1 MKTATTIDL
10 FPFASSPA
18 ATGLGMPIK
27 ASVILIR
34 WPVVIICSY
43 LLLYPLDHLF
53 PDSLLHFFI
62 FSYIGSNVG
71 LYFVNEKQF
80 ASASFY
86 SPLVLADT
94 LVLTF
99 SLVINGHIEADFYL
113 TYFLLI
119 IICCIFENPRILALI
134 TLLAPVIYGV
144 LLFRSTGDFN
154 PSVYLRLPFLFIIA
168 LFYGYFTQLVRAQKR
183 LKQEAEQRNQG
194 KKEVLDIVSHEFRT
208 PLNLVVGY
216 AQAVKDR
223 VFGAVTKEQEE
234 ALGKILRQS
243 DNLLYMV
250 NTMLELARIDA
261 GAIAPEREEF
271 SLVELLRELRVNH
284 EPPLDKTVALEWI
297 IPADLPKMC
306 SDQAKLRIILQNL
319 INNAIKFTD
328 EGTIRISARP
338 TADHSMVEFEIADSG
353 IGIPKE
359 TLPFIFDRFRQGD
372 SSSTRRRGGVGL
384 GLHLVKIFAES
395 LGGAVSVMSQPG
407 QGSTF
412 TLVLP
417 MGASGKATESIP
429 R

>member
-1 MKTATTIDL
+1 MKTATTIEL

-18 ATGLGMPIK
+18 ATGFGMPIK

-119 IICCIFENPRILALI
+119 IICCIFENPRVLALI
-134 TLLAPVIYGV
+134 TLLAPVIYGA

-223 VFGAVTKEQEE
+223 VFGEVTKEQEE
-234 ALGKILRQS
+234 ALTKILRQS

-261 GAIAPEREEF
+261 GAVSLEREEF
-271 SLVELLRELRVNH
+271 SLVDLLRELRVNH
-284 EPPLDKTVALEWI
+284 ESPLDKPVALQWS
-297 IPADLPKMC
+297 IPADLPKMR
-306 SDQAKLRIILQNL
+306 SDEAKLRIILQNL

-328 EGTIRISARP
+328 AGTVRISARP
-338 TADHSMVEFEIADSG
+338 TNDHSKVEFEIADSG

-359 TLPFIFDRFRQGD
+359 TLPFIFDKFRQGD
-372 SSSTRRRGGVGL
+372 SSSTRQRGGVGL
-384 GLHLVKIFAES
+384 GLHLVKVFAES
-395 LGGAVSVMSQPG
+395 LSGAVSVASQPG

-417 MGASGKATESIP
+417 TGAAGEAIESIQ

>member
-1 MKTATTIDL
+1 MKIDDTIEL

-18 ATGLGMPIK
+18 ATGFGMPIK
-27 ASVILIR
+27 ASVVLIR

-43 LLLYPLDHLF
+43 LLLYPLKQLL
-53 PDSLLHFFI
+53 PESLLHLLILF
-62 FSYIGSNVG
+62 YVGSNVG

-86 SPLVLADT
+86 SPLVVADT

-99 SLVINGHIEADFYL
+99 SLVINGHVETDFYL

-119 IICCIFENPRILALI
+119 IICCIFENPRILTLI
-134 TLLAPVIYGV
+134 SLSAPVVYGL
-144 LLFRSTGDFN
+144 LLFRSNNDFN
-154 PSVYLRLPFLFIIA
+154 PSVYLRLPFLLIIA

-208 PLNLVVGY
+208 PLNLIVGY

-223 VFGAVTKEQEE
+223 VFGEVTKDQEE

-250 NTMLELARIDA
+250 NAMLDLARIDA
-261 GAIAPEREEF
+261 GEVSTDPKEF
-271 SLVELLRELRVNH
+271 SVVELLRELRVNH
-284 EPPLDKTVALEWI
+284 EPPMDKPVAMQWL
-297 IPADLPKMC
+297 IPADLSTMR

-338 TADHSMVEFEIADSG
+338 SADHGMMEFEIADSG
-353 IGIPKE
+353 IGISKE
-359 TLPFIFDRFRQGD
+359 SLLFIFDKFRQGD
-372 SSSTRRRGGVGL
+372 SSSTRQRGGVGL
-384 GLHLVKIFAES
+384 GLHLVKVFTES
-395 LGGAVSVMSQPG
+395 LGGTISVESEPG

-417 MGASGKATESIP
+417 TGAAGKATKSIP

>member
-10 FPFASSPA
+10 FPFAASPA
-18 ATGLGMPIK
+18 AIGFGMPIK

-43 LLLYPLDHLF
+43 LLLYPLQQLLPERLLHLF
-53 PDSLLHFFI
+53 ILFYLA
-62 FSYIGSNVG
+62 SNVG

-80 ASASFY
+80 AAASFY
-86 SPLVLADT
+86 SPLVVADT
-94 LVLTF
+94 LILTF
-99 SLVINGHIEADFYL
+99 SLVINGQVETDFYL

-119 IICCIFENPRILALI
+119 IICCIFENPRVLALI
-134 TLLAPVIYGV
+134 SLSAPVIYGL
-144 LLFRSTGDFN
+144 LLFRSAGDFN

-183 LKQEAEQRNQG
+183 LQQEAAQRNQG

-208 PLNLVVGY
+208 PLNLIVGY

-223 VFGAVTKEQEE
+223 LFGEVTQEQEE

-243 DNLLYMV
+243 DSLLDMV
-250 NTMLELARIDA
+250 NTMLDLARIDA
-261 GAIAPEREEF
+261 GEVSPEREEF
-271 SLVELLRELRVNH
+271 SLVELLGELRLNH
-284 EPPLDKTVALEWI
+284 EPPLDKPVSMQWF
-297 IPADLPKMC
+297 IPADLPTMC
-306 SDQAKLRIILQNL
+306 SDKAKLRIILQNL

-338 TADHSMVEFEIADSG
+338 RADHGMVEFEIGDSG
-353 IGIPKE
+353 IGIQKE
-359 TLPFIFDRFRQGD
+359 SLPFIFDKFRQGD
-372 SSSTRRRGGVGL
+372 SSSTRARGGVGL
-384 GLHLVKIFAES
+384 GLHLVKVFAES
-395 LGGAVSVMSQPG
+395 LGGTISVKSQPG

-417 MGASGKATESIP
+417 TGAAGKATHSIP
-429 R
+429 K

>member
-18 ATGLGMPIK
+18 ATGFGMPIK

-43 LLLYPLDHLF
+43 LLLYPLQQLF
-53 PDSLLHFFI
+53 PESLLHLFI
-62 FSYIGSNVG
+62 LFYIGSNVG

-86 SPLVLADT
+86 SPLVVADT
-94 LVLTF
+94 LVLTL
-99 SLVINGHIEADFYL
+99 SLVINGHVEADFYL
-113 TYFLLI
+113 AYFLLI

-134 TLLAPVIYGV
+134 TLLAPVVYGL
-144 LLFRSTGDFN
+144 LLFRSSGDFN

-208 PLNLVVGY
+208 PLNLIVGY
-216 AQAVKDR
+216 AQAVRDR
-223 VFGAVTKEQEE
+223 VFGEVTQEQEE

-250 NTMLELARIDA
+250 NAMLDLARIDA
-261 GAIAPEREEF
+261 GAVSPEREEF
-271 SLVELLRELRVNH
+271 SLVELLRELRVNY
-284 EPPLDKTVALEWI
+284 EPPLDKPVALQWF
-297 IPADLPKMC
+297 IPADLPAMC
-306 SDQAKLRIILQNL
+306 SDQTKLRIILQNL

-328 EGTIRISARP
+328 EGTIRFSARP
-338 TADHSMVEFEIADSG
+338 TADHSMVEFEITDSG

-359 TLPFIFDRFRQGD
+359 TVPFIFDKFRQGD
-372 SSSTRRRGGVGL
+372 SSSTRQRGGIGL
-384 GLHLVKIFAES
+384 GLHLVKVFAES
-395 LGGAVSVMSQPG
+395 LGGTISVKSQPG

-417 MGASGKATESIP
+417 TGAAGKATKSIP